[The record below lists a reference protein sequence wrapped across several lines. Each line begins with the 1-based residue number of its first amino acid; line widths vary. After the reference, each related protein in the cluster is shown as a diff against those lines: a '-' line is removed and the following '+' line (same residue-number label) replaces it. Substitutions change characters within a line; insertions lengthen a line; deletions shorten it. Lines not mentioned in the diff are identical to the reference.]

1 MTAEERIQVCDN
13 CPELK
18 GSLPWARCGVCGCFV
33 EAKARIPISEC
44 PLGKWNA
51 EPAEEQRPAD

>member
-33 EAKARIPISEC
+33 EVKARIPISEC
-44 PLGKWNA
+44 PLGKW
-51 EPAEEQRPAD
+51 EPAKKEPQ